1 MEEDSKDE
9 NWEHRAWKDTG
20 GALSEDRSHSKVLN
34 RESHD
39 RTSFLNLFLK

>member
-9 NWEHRAWKDTG
+9 NRGHRAWKDAD
-20 GALSEDRSHSKVLN
+20 GAQGEDGSHCKVLN

-39 RTSFLNLFLK
+39 RTSFLNLF

>member
-9 NWEHRAWKDTG
+9 NRGHRAWKDAD
-20 GALSEDRSHSKVLN
+20 GAQGEDGSHCKVLN

-39 RTSFLNLFLK
+39 RTSF